1 MKEDN
6 EMKIYLSVALV
17 LSLIAMLIVACRPS
31 QADINATSTKMAGD
45 IFSTQTAQVPTLTST
60 PIALPSPT
68 PDPTPTATP
77 TPMAAADIFDKVAPS
92 VAFIETNLGSGSG
105 VLIEGGYIVTN
116 AHIVWPFEEVR
127 VAFPDGSEYVNA
139 PILNWD
145 LLIDIAV
152 IGPLDTNI
160 EPVKLID
167 GEESIIGSDL
177 FLIGY
182 PGEADQYPEPTIS
195 HGMLSR
201 TRDWEP
207 VGITYFQTD
216 AAVAGGQSGGVL
228 VTAYG
233 EVIGISTF
241 YFTDAFSLVA
251 SAVDIAP
258 RLKRLID
265 GEDPSRIGNR
275 RLPVEGAKLEH
286 NIKLNNFSDSQMFVV
301 YDRGNIEIEVE
312 SENDA
317 MFYLIDPLGNPLLQ
331 IDDLYSGIESGATK
345 TELDAPHFLI
355 LGHQSENPGDFQ
367 VRSDLSLTPYI
378 DVDDGNDISIGQ
390 PVFANI
396 DYPGDVDYFVIDLES
411 GQVVDI
417 MVDSVMIDP
426 RVRVDFL
433 GATGE
438 EILTDDDSGDG
449 LFGTNAK
456 ITYKAPHSG
465 DYFVIVDEAT
475 PRFGGYILTV
485 EEAPPGAEAVSPPP
499 KSTPTITDSP
509 FGPMAFFESRQ
520 YPFAIQYPA
529 KWNEQPPQPEQGI
542 VGYFQSEE
550 GGIFAIVEE
559 DISIIGMGKLT
570 LNEYADFVLL
580 AINGMVEDYQ
590 LVNRRTI
597 NNSQGLEA
605 IVVEYTTAGGSI
617 SASRLIYLYEG
628 EIGFNMTYMAGESRH
643 NELRPMIEYSFNS
656 FQATGSS
663 LNDSTVYI
671 SRGLE
676 FQYLGDFDS
685 AIQEFSKA
693 IKLYPELSEA
703 YVHRGITYATQGK
716 IENALSDFN
725 QAITINPDDP
735 EAYFNR
741 GILYY
746 ERGELDRAIVDWTQA
761 IDLNPDDNGDYY
773 NNRGNAYRLEGDLDQ
788 AMADFNQAIAID
800 PMLAFAY
807 YNRSLAHEANGD
819 IYLAI
824 ADYDRAIEI
833 DPEYAMAFHNRGVL
847 HHRLGDLDQAFSD
860 WTRAIALNPEKGLT
874 YYYRSLIYDEQGE
887 WEKAIADL
895 ERALELGLEPNL
907 ERDAKALLQEL
918 RQ

>member
-1 MKEDN
+1 MK
-6 EMKIYLSVALV
+6 KYLSEALV
-17 LSLIAMLIVACRPS
+17 LSLIAVLLVACGPS
-31 QADINATSTKMAGD
+31 QAEINATSTKMAGD
-45 IFSTQTAQVPTLTST
+45 IFSTQTAQAPTLTST
-60 PIALPSPT
+60 PTAEPSPT

-92 VAFIETNLGSGSG
+92 IAFIDTPLGTGSG

-127 VAFPDGSEYVNA
+127 VAFPDGSEYANA
-139 PILNWD
+139 PVLNWD

-160 EPVKLID
+160 KPVILID

-233 EVIGISTF
+233 EIIGISTF
-241 YFTDAFSLVA
+241 FFTDAFSLVA

-258 RLKRLID
+258 RVEKLIA
-265 GEDPSRIGNR
+265 GEDPSGIGNR
-275 RLPVEGAKLEH
+275 HLPVEGEQLEH
-286 NIKLNNFSDSQMFVV
+286 NIKLNNFSDTQMFVV

-317 MFYLIDPLGNPLLQ
+317 MFFLMDPLGNPLLQ
-331 IDDLYSGIESGATK
+331 IDDLYTGIESGATK

-355 LGHQSENPGDFQ
+355 LGHQSETPGDFQ
-367 VRSDLSLTPYI
+367 VRSDVPLTPYI
-378 DVDDGNDISIGQ
+378 DTDDGKDITLEQ
-390 PVFANI
+390 PVFGNI
-396 DYPGDVDYFVIDLES
+396 DYPGDMDYFVIDLEP

-438 EILTDDDSGDG
+438 EMLTDDDSGGG

-456 ITYKAPHSG
+456 LTYKAPHSG
-465 DYFVIVDEAT
+465 DYFIIVSEAA

-485 EEAPPGAEAVSPPP
+485 DEAPPGAEAVSPSP

-509 FGPMAFFESRQ
+509 FGPMAMFESRQ

-550 GGIFAIVEE
+550 GGILAVVEE
-559 DISIIGMGKLT
+559 DISIMGFGKLT
-570 LNEYADFVLL
+570 VNEYADIVLL
-580 AINGMVEDYQ
+580 AINEKVEDYQ

-605 IVVEYTTAGGSI
+605 IIIEYTAVGGSI
-617 SASRLIYLYEG
+617 SASRLIFLYEG
-628 EIGFNMTYMAGESRH
+628 EIGFNVTYMASKSRH
-643 NELRPMIEYSFNS
+643 NELRPLIEYSFNS
-656 FQATGSS
+656 FQATESS
-663 LNDSTVYI
+663 LNDSTVHI

-676 FQYLGDFDS
+676 YQYLGELDS

-693 IKLYPELSEA
+693 IKLNPELSEA
-703 YVHRGITYATQGK
+703 YIHRGVAYATTGK
-716 IENALSDFN
+716 VENALSDFN
-725 QAITINPDDP
+725 QAIAINPESH
-735 EAYFNR
+735 EAYFSR
-741 GILYY
+741 GNLYY
-746 ERGELDRAIVDWTQA
+746 DRGELDRAIADWTQA
-761 IDLNPDDNGDYY
+761 IDFSPEDSADYY
-773 NNRGNAYRLEGDLDQ
+773 NNRGNAYRLKGNLDQ
-788 AMADFNQAIAID
+788 AMADLNQAIAID

-819 IYLAI
+819 INLAI

-833 DPEYAMAFHNRGVL
+833 DPEYAMAYHNRGVL
-847 HHRLGDLDQAFSD
+847 HHRRGDLDQALAD

-874 YYYRSLIYDEQGE
+874 YFYRSLLYNEQGE
-887 WEKAIADL
+887 WKKAIADL
-895 ERALELGLEPNL
+895 ETALELGLEPRWEQEAKELL
-907 ERDAKALLQEL
+907 EEL